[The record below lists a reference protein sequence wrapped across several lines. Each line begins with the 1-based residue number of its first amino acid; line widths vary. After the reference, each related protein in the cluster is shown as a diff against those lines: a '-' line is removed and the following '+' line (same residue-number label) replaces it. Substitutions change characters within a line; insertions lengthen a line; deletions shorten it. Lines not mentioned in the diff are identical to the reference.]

1 MSLLFIYILKLSI
14 SLSVVHLFYHFV
26 LRKLTFYT
34 WNRWYLLGYSFLSFF
49 IAFFNITP
57 LFQSGLLHYNKAVQ
71 FVPSIDFY
79 GGDISAG
86 KSAEAISQSNW
97 DNWSWCLLIV
107 ITGSVVL
114 SIRLIIQYFSF
125 LNIRRKAKL
134 LSENETKVYHVEA
147 DIIPFSFGNSIFINK
162 QLHSLD
168 ELREIVR
175 HEFVHV
181 KQKHS
186 IDILWSEL
194 LCIVSWYNPFSWL
207 LKRSIRQNLE
217 FIADSKVLESGMN
230 KKEYQYLLLKVIGN
244 NHFSIA
250 SKFNFSS
257 LKKRIAMM
265 NKMRTARM
273 HIVKFLF
280 MLPLVAVLLIAFRKK
295 EYEADSSRSQLR
307 NMSRTIAVSSAAVV
321 NDTTP
326 KAKANKKQT
335 ENRASDHFEITDKK
349 AVIHLHNGKTE
360 EYDLTDSLQRRN
372 FEANYGKIISVAAN
386 ADDLVPVS
394 VVTESGEAVALSHPV
409 VATTITPAA
418 AILSPVTVNTATGE
432 TVIIAKP
439 AAAVKTSVT
448 TVIAPVAPTKG
459 VTVVDDNGYAVI
471 ADEDVLLTITK
482 NTTAQQLEDFKKQ
495 MKEKGYE
502 LKFDKTIY
510 SDKGTLT
517 HISGM
522 IKSHDDRS
530 DFSASDFVQL
540 ILATIKEDNHI
551 HFKVVIKEK
560 PKVVI

>member
-1 MSLLFIYILKLSI
+1 
-14 SLSVVHLFYHFV
+14 
-26 LRKLTFYT
+26 
-34 WNRWYLLGYSFLSFF
+34 
-49 IAFFNITP
+49 
-57 LFQSGLLHYNKAVQ
+57 
-71 FVPSIDFY
+71 
-79 GGDISAG
+79 
-86 KSAEAISQSNW
+86 
-97 DNWSWCLLIV
+97 
-107 ITGSVVL
+107 
-114 SIRLIIQYFSF
+114 
-125 LNIRRKAKL
+125 
-134 LSENETKVYHVEA
+134 
-147 DIIPFSFGNSIFINK
+147 
-162 QLHSLD
+162 
-168 ELREIVR
+168 
-175 HEFVHV
+175 
-181 KQKHS
+181 
-186 IDILWSEL
+186 
-194 LCIVSWYNPFSWL
+194 
-207 LKRSIRQNLE
+207 
-217 FIADSKVLESGMN
+217 
-230 KKEYQYLLLKVIGN
+230 
-244 NHFSIA
+244 
-250 SKFNFSS
+250 
-257 LKKRIAMM
+257 MM

-372 FEANYGKIISVAAN
+372 FEANYGKIISIAAN
-386 ADDLVPVS
+386 ADDLAPGS

-409 VATTITPAA
+409 TATTITPAA
-418 AILSPVTVNTATGE
+418 VTLSPVTVNTATGE

-448 TVIAPVAPTKG
+448 TVIAPVTPTTG

>member
-1 MSLLFIYILKLSI
+1 MSL
-14 SLSVVHLFYHFV
+14 
-26 LRKLTFYT
+26 
-34 WNRWYLLGYSFLSFF
+34 
-49 IAFFNITP
+49 
-57 LFQSGLLHYNKAVQ
+57 
-71 FVPSIDFY
+71 
-79 GGDISAG
+79 
-86 KSAEAISQSNW
+86 
-97 DNWSWCLLIV
+97 
-107 ITGSVVL
+107 
-114 SIRLIIQYFSF
+114 RLIIQYFSF
-125 LNIRRKAKL
+125 LKIRSKAEL
-134 LSENETKVYHVEA
+134 LSENGTKIYHVEA

-168 ELREIVR
+168 ELQEIVR

-186 IDILWSEL
+186 LDILWSEL

-217 FIADSKVLESGMN
+217 FIADNKVLESGMN

-295 EYEADSSRSQLR
+295 EYEADSGRSQLR
-307 NMSRTIAVSSAAVV
+307 NMSRAIAESSAAVV

-326 KAKANKKQT
+326 KAKANKEQI
-335 ENRASDHFEITDKK
+335 ENRTSDHFEITDKK

-372 FEANYGKIISVAAN
+372 FEANYGKIISVTAN
-386 ADDLVPVS
+386 ADDLAPVS
-394 VVTESGEAVALSHPV
+394 VVTESGEVVALSHPV
-409 VATTITPAA
+409 IATTITPATVT
-418 AILSPVTVNTATGE
+418 LSPVTVNTAT
-432 TVIIAKP
+432 
-439 AAAVKTSVT
+439 
-448 TVIAPVAPTKG
+448 VIAPVTPTTG
-459 VTVVDDNGYAVI
+459 VTVVDNNGYSVI

-540 ILATIKEDNHI
+540 ILATTREDNRI
-551 HFKVVIKEK
+551 HFKVVITEK

>member
-1 MSLLFIYILKLSI
+1 
-14 SLSVVHLFYHFV
+14 
-26 LRKLTFYT
+26 
-34 WNRWYLLGYSFLSFF
+34 
-49 IAFFNITP
+49 
-57 LFQSGLLHYNKAVQ
+57 
-71 FVPSIDFY
+71 
-79 GGDISAG
+79 
-86 KSAEAISQSNW
+86 
-97 DNWSWCLLIV
+97 
-107 ITGSVVL
+107 
-114 SIRLIIQYFSF
+114 
-125 LNIRRKAKL
+125 
-134 LSENETKVYHVEA
+134 
-147 DIIPFSFGNSIFINK
+147 
-162 QLHSLD
+162 
-168 ELREIVR
+168 
-175 HEFVHV
+175 
-181 KQKHS
+181 
-186 IDILWSEL
+186 
-194 LCIVSWYNPFSWL
+194 
-207 LKRSIRQNLE
+207 
-217 FIADSKVLESGMN
+217 
-230 KKEYQYLLLKVIGN
+230 
-244 NHFSIA
+244 
-250 SKFNFSS
+250 
-257 LKKRIAMM
+257 
-265 NKMRTARM
+265 
-273 HIVKFLF
+273 
-280 MLPLVAVLLIAFRKK
+280 
-295 EYEADSSRSQLR
+295 
-307 NMSRTIAVSSAAVV
+307 MSRTIAVSSAAVV

-349 AVIHLHNGKTE
+349 AVIHLHSGKTE

-386 ADDLVPVS
+386 ADDLAPVS

-409 VATTITPAA
+409 TATTITPAA
-418 AILSPVTVNTATGE
+418 VTLSPVTVNTATGE

-448 TVIAPVAPTKG
+448 TVIAPVTPTTG